1 MRILV
6 TDADNRSAL
15 AATRSLG
22 RAGHDVFIACD
33 FQPSLCSESRYCSG
47 ADTYPSPVT
56 HPLGFVGAIHEIV
69 RRRDIELLMPMTEIS
84 TLLLTE
90 HAVGLPSHCKL
101 PFPDVAAVSTAADKC
116 QVLKLAGELGV
127 PTPRSIPIS
136 GIQEGLDAAATLGLP
151 LVLKS
156 GRSRVWNGKRWIST
170 SVAYAKTQEELVE
183 HLAKIPAEAFPVL
196 AQERIEGP
204 GVGVFLCCDEHGVM
218 AAFAHRRIR
227 EKPPSGGQS
236 VLSESTAV
244 DPVALDQ
251 AGRLL
256 RALHWR
262 GVAMVEFKR
271 DMRDGSLRLMEI
283 NGRFWGSLQLAIDAG
298 VDFPGLLVDVV
309 EGRRPASVPAYRQGV
324 CLRWLWGDFDSL
336 LAVLFKSRST
346 LNLPPSHPGR
356 LRSLLNF
363 LVPWKPRMRYEIERL
378 DDFGPAWLELRR
390 RLFSRGA

>member
-6 TDADNRSAL
+6 TDGDNRSAL
-15 AATRSLG
+15 AAVRSLG
-22 RAGHDVFIACD
+22 RAGHEVFSACD
-33 FQPSLCSESRYCSG
+33 FLPTLCSTSRYCSG
-47 ADTYPSPVT
+47 KDTYPSPVVD
-56 HPLGFVGAIHEIV
+56 PLGFVHAVHEIV
-69 RRRDIELLMPMTEIS
+69 RRRAIDLLMPMTEIS

-90 HAVGLPSHCKL
+90 HAAGLPSQCRL
-101 PFPDVAAVSTAADKC
+101 PFPDVAAVSAAADKC
-116 QVLKLAGELGV
+116 QVLRLAGELGV
-127 PTPRSIPIS
+127 PAPRSIAVSSP
-136 GIQEGLDAAATLGLP
+136 QEGLDAAATLGFP
-151 LVLKS
+151 VVLKS
-156 GRSRVWNGKRWIST
+156 GRSRVWNGQRWIST
-170 SVAYAKTQEELVE
+170 SVAYARTREELVE
-183 HLAKIPAEAFPVL
+183 HLARVPSEAFPVL

-204 GVGVFLCCDEHGVM
+204 GVGVFLCCDDHGVM

-251 AGRLL
+251 ASRLL

-298 VDFPGLLVDVV
+298 VDFPGLLVDLA
-309 EGRRPASVPAYRQGV
+309 EGRRPASLPTYRLGV
-324 CLRWLWGDFDSL
+324 RLRWLWGDVDSL
-336 LAVLFKSRST
+336 LAVIFKSRRG

-356 LRSLLNF
+356 FRSVLNF
-363 LVPWKPRMRYEIERL
+363 LVLWKPRMRYELERIN
-378 DDFGPAWLELRR
+378 DPGPAWLELRR
-390 RLFSRGA
+390 RLFSP